1 MAIADIACG
10 VLKMADVT
18 LTMNPID
25 PSEVISSVM
34 RKDCGGIVAFI
45 GTIRGS
51 SGGKPVRGVE
61 VEAYGE
67 MAVKDMQA
75 IIDRARSR
83 HPVAAATIVHRTGR
97 LAPGDLVVVIAV
109 SAPHRKEAF
118 KACGEIIDAMKK
130 TTPIWKEELMDGG
143 GKWVE
148 GESG

>member
-1 MAIADIACG
+1 
-10 VLKMADVT
+10 MADVS
-18 LTMNPID
+18 LTSEPID
-25 PSEVISSVM
+25 PSKVISSVM
-34 RKDCGGIVAFI
+34 RKECGGIVVFI
-45 GTIRGS
+45 GAIRDS
-51 SGGKPVRGVE
+51 SGGKPVKRVE

-75 IIDRARSR
+75 IIDRARKK

-97 LAPGDLVVVIAV
+97 LFPGDIVVVIAV
-109 SAPHRKEAF
+109 SAPHRREAF
-118 KACGEIIDAMKK
+118 DACGEIIDAMKK